1 MAGSDS
7 YKKAKAD
14 MEAATQDFQQV
25 EKELIRKRTLVE
37 GSEDQLRRLD
47 GEIEI
52 ASKKVDALDKEIAEM
67 EQELQRNA
75 DEGMK
80 IMSGMEAAK

>member
-14 MEAATQDFQQV
+14 MEVATQDFQQV
-25 EKELIRKRTLVE
+25 EKELIRSRTLVE

>member
-14 MEAATQDFQQV
+14 MEVATQDFQQV

-52 ASKKVDALDKEIAEM
+52 AS
-67 EQELQRNA
+67 
-75 DEGMK
+75 
-80 IMSGMEAAK
+80 